1 MRRLTAFPFAAV
13 LAAAAMVLVPIGS
26 ADAEGELLGGPEGS
40 RLNGHEP
47 DTYRFG
53 YPYKS
58 SRGTTPYAC
67 ASQCDSDATCAA
79 WSLTPATF
87 RIGPRCELKRSIG
100 SSERRPGAVSGI
112 ASRFHPKA
120 QPVRQTPA
128 PRPRFAPAPS
138 PKPALRPLPPRATS
152 ARPLPS
158 VDAMTRTKPR
168 PVVAAPPP
176 QPAPRPQPISSP
188 PPRVDAMTRPVSHRI
203 DPPVQTRPEPGP
215 PPPSVPT
222 HAALED
228 TGTVQIYPPPPP
240 IQPRKPWTDRTQD
253 DVTYSVED
261 MDFIPGDEE
270 ATAGYL
276 DGAPDN

>member
-13 LAAAAMVLVPIGS
+13 LAAAAMVLAPIGS

-40 RLNGHEP
+40 RLNGHTP

-53 YPYKS
+53 YPYRS

-87 RIGPRCELKRSIG
+87 RMGPRCELKRSIG

-120 QPVRQTPA
+120 QPVRQA
-128 PRPRFAPAPS
+128 SAPS
-138 PKPALRPLPPRATS
+138 PKPALRPLAARTTS
-152 ARPLPS
+152 
-158 VDAMTRTKPR
+158 T
-168 PVVAAPPP
+168 
-176 QPAPRPQPISSP
+176 SS
-188 PPRVDAMTRPVSHRI
+188 PPRVDAMTRSVSRPI
-203 DPPVQTRPEPGP
+203 ESPVQIHPEPGP
-215 PPPSVPT
+215 PPPT
-222 HAALED
+222 
-228 TGTVQIYPPPPP
+228 
-240 IQPRKPWTDRTQD
+240 IQPRKPWTERTQD
-253 DVTYSVED
+253 DLIYSVED
-261 MDFIPGDEE
+261 MDFIPGDKE